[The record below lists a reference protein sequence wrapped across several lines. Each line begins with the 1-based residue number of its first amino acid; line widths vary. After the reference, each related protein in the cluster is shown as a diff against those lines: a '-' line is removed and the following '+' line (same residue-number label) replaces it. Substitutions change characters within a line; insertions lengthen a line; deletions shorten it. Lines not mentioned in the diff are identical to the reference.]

1 MSKRGMKRVASLA
14 VALSATVSTVRVL
27 VLFCESYSRVSE
39 ERSADAKLLELCR
52 AEESAAASRKF
63 QEACVS
69 ARSDSAA
76 PILLKSLLRACNTVM
91 FDTAELFNSPTR
103 IAIMLVFIISGASAP
118 FVRFLFTTLVAGL
131 RTHQETEEDNQEE
144 EEGGRTTLVCIDPR
158 NTIEPSAW
166 YRAKTQIQH
175 KLVQKLLGEKSH
187 VD

>member
-131 RTHQETEEDNQEE
+131 RTRQETEEDEE
-144 EEGGRTTLVCIDPR
+144 EEEGRTTLVCIDPR
-158 NTIEPSAW
+158 DTLEPSAW
-166 YRAKTQIQH
+166 SRVKKRLQY
-175 KLVQKLLGEKSH
+175 KLVQKLLGEKEH
-187 VD
+187 HD